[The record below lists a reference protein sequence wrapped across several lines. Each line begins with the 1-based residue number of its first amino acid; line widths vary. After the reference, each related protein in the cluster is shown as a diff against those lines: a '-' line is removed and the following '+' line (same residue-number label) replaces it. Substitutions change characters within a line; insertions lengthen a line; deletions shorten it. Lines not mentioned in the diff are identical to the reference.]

1 MADTQSRHPVDSHV
15 GARIRKRRRQ
25 LGISLKA
32 LGRSVGRSLQQ
43 VHAYESG
50 ANRVCAS
57 LLWEFAMSLDVPV
70 EYFFE
75 GLVTPTK
82 QPVRIEPRISQPARP
97 YIG

>member
-1 MADTQSRHPVDSHV
+1 MADTQSRHPVDCHV
-15 GARIRKRRRQ
+15 GIRIRKRRRQ
-25 LGISLKA
+25 LGMSLKV
-32 LGRSVGRSLQQ
+32 LGQSIRRSLQQ

-57 LLWEFAMSLDVPV
+57 LLWDFAAALDVPV

-75 GLVTPTK
+75 GLVAPTRQAVGVTPRMT
-82 QPVRIEPRISQPARP
+82 EPAGP

>member
-1 MADTQSRHPVDSHV
+1 MADTQSRHPVDCHV
-15 GARIRKRRRQ
+15 GIRIRRRRQ
-25 LGISLKA
+25 ELGISLKA
-32 LGRSVGRSLQQ
+32 LGRSIRRSLQQ

-57 LLWEFAMSLDVPV
+57 LLWEFATALDVPV

-75 GLVTPTK
+75 GLAAPTRRTAA
-82 QPVRIEPRISQPARP
+82 VEPRASQPARS

>member
-57 LLWEFAMSLDVPV
+57 LLWAFAGSLDVPV

-75 GLVTPTK
+75 GLIAPTNHLTQVK
-82 QPVRIEPRISQPARP
+82 LRMSQGSRP
-97 YIG
+97 YVG

>member
-1 MADTQSRHPVDSHV
+1 MADTQSRHPVDRHV

-32 LGRSVGRSLQQ
+32 LGQSVGRSLQQ

-57 LLWEFAMSLDVPV
+57 LLWEFATSLDVPV
-70 EYFFE
+70 QYFFE
-75 GLVTPTK
+75 GLAVPSRQRTPA
-82 QPVRIEPRISQPARP
+82 EPRTTQPLRS
-97 YIG
+97 YVG

>member
-1 MADTQSRHPVDSHV
+1 MADTQSRHPVDRHV
-15 GARIRKRRRQ
+15 GSRIRKRRQQ

-32 LGRSVGRSLQQ
+32 LGRSIGRSLQQ

-57 LLWEFAMSLDVPV
+57 LLWEFAAALNVPV

-75 GLVTPTK
+75 GLVPPARQGTA
-82 QPVRIEPRISQPARP
+82 VEPRMSQPARP
-97 YIG
+97 YAG